1 MANES
6 LAKLQRRIEQLEAM
20 LNVRTGAAVAPSN
33 DPKDRPDY
41 VERGGDRHAAMLGLK
56 KAENGDIAVDGWALE
71 DVTMFGP
78 QVTDKFLEA
87 YLRQRV
93 NELTSEAPEIQS
105 TDPFAP
111 HFAPTLWKKGNP
123 LSQLTE

>member
-20 LNVRTGAAVAPSN
+20 LNVRTGAAVAPSD
-33 DPKDRPDY
+33 DP
-41 VERGGDRHAAMLGLK
+41 LK